1 MIFAR
6 RGIAATVRVRGAQLK
21 DAGVRL
27 ANVLRDMCVDLSR
40 TAVMMQLQPFRA
52 PNTSGIRKASSGGGG
67 PDRGGRIRYARHKM
81 PMQRSD
87 VEEAQ
92 LIFTEEPATAS
103 VLHSKC
109 REEADAA
116 SSTCG

>member
-1 MIFAR
+1 MAV
-6 RGIAATVRVRGAQLK
+6 TVRVRGAQLR

-27 ANVLRDMCVDLSR
+27 ANVERDICVDLSR
-40 TAVMMQLQPFRA
+40 TAVMMQPFRA

-67 PDRGGRIRYARHKM
+67 PDRGGRTRCARHRM

-92 LIFTEEPATAS
+92 LVFTEESAIAS